1 MENKKKIPEL
11 RFEGFTEDWISS
23 KLGDIGDVKMCKR
36 IFNNQTAD
44 DGDIPFYK
52 IGTFGKKADAFIS
65 KELYKEFKEKYS
77 FPKKGDILISAAGTL
92 GRTVVYD
99 GNPAYFQDSNIVW
112 INNDE
117 SKVLNEFLLYV
128 YERITY
134 ESEGGTIQRLYNSII
149 LNAKFSYP
157 SSKESQKLVLNFFK
171 NIDELITKHQKKH
184 NRLITLKKSMLEKMF
199 PKEGQT
205 VPEIRFNGFDGDWG
219 HDELQNFGK
228 SYTGLSGKTKKDFGQ
243 GDAKYITYMNVFS
256 NSIGD
261 PSLTGLIESDNTQ
274 NCVEYGD
281 VLFTVSSETPEEV
294 GLTSVWT
301 QNEKNVYLNSFCFGY
316 RPTKRFD
323 VTFLANAL
331 RSSAFRKKIILLGQG
346 ISRFNISKTKVM
358 NLELC
363 YPNFDEQVKIGLY
376 FKDLDSL
383 ISNHQNQL
391 QKLKNFKQSLSEKM
405 FV

>member
-1 MENKKKIPEL
+1 MEDKKKNPEL
-11 RFEGFTEDWISS
+11 RFAGNEIDWKKSKMRDLSTINQGLQISISNRFRS
-23 KLGDIGDVKMCKR
+23 K
-36 IFNNQTAD
+36 
-44 DGDIPFYK
+44 IPNSYFY
-52 IGTFGKKADAFIS
+52 IT
-65 KELYKEFKEKYS
+65 
-77 FPKKGDILISAAGTL
+77 
-92 GRTVVYD
+92 
-99 GNPAYFQDSNIVW
+99 
-112 INNDE
+112 
-117 SKVLNEFLLYV
+117 NEFLKEGAKTEY
-128 YERITY
+128 YIQNPP
-134 ESEGGTIQRLYNSII
+134 ESVLCTEEDI
-149 LNAKFSYP
+149 LMTRTGNTGEVVTDVNGAFHN
-157 SSKESQKLVLNFFK
+157 NFFK
-171 NIDELITKHQKKH
+171 IKYDSDIDKSFLVSFLRSERTQKLIGELAGVSTIPDLNHSDFYNIEIYHPNKNEQSQIGSFLKNVNKLISKHQKKQ
-184 NRLITLKKSMLEKMF
+184 NRLLTLKKSMLDKMF

-205 VPEIRFNGFDGDWG
+205 VPEIRFKGFDGDWG
-219 HDELQNFGK
+219 NDELQNFGK

-256 NSIGD
+256 NSIAD

-294 GLTSVWT
+294 GFTSVWT

-363 YPNFDEQVKIGLY
+363 FPNFDEQVKIGLY

-383 ISNHQNQL
+383 ISSHQKQL
-391 QKLKNFKQSLSEKM
+391 DKLKKFKQSLSEKM